1 MMCNQ
6 CRGSKYM
13 VMPKSC
19 THGYVKIGETI
30 YERNTEHHDV
40 NEECHD
46 CGIINGNIHHWGCD
60 MERCPICDGQ
70 MIACDC
76 DWSDYQLGSTRR
88 AKKAGKDIGNM
99 EDWDKVKA
107 GEKCEAGGWT

>member
-60 MERCPICDGQ
+60 MESCPKCCDPSNTGHCKDNSIEHRHCNGQ
-70 MIACDC
+70 FISCECTEDEKNNMIF
-76 DWSDYQLGSTRR
+76 LT
-88 AKKAGKDIGNM
+88 
-99 EDWDKVKA
+99 
-107 GEKCEAGGWT
+107 EKELKQS